1 MREIELESTRASAC
15 EKTRNEAGALPVCSA
30 LHLDRSR
37 SRPDFSDAPLRCC
50 RQREMPRHQKQ
61 SSEAIMSFR
70 MQNSSFRLAALG
82 TFTFKC
88 KLAECAPQSRLA
100 VSSFPFWG
108 GQHPAPCRS
117 LLSPLPP
124 LSPSLSRFLRPS
136 PCRGRRRYGGGAWI

>member
-1 MREIELESTRASAC
+1 MKRRGTKPERLSVARSISTEAEVDQALATQLSA
-15 EKTRNEAGALPVCSA
+15 R
-30 LHLDRSR
+30 
-37 SRPDFSDAPLRCC
+37 

-100 VSSFPFWG
+100 VSSFLFWG
-108 GQHPAPCRS
+108 SFQPLSALFYHPSSILS
-117 LLSPLPP
+117 LLF
-124 LSPSLSRFLRPS
+124 SLSLSLSLSLFFSLSSFLYPP